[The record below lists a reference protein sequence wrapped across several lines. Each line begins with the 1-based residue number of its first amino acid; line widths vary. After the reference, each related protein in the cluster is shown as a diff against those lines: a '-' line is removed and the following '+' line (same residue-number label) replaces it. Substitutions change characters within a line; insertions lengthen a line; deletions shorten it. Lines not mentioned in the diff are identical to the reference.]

1 MKLLV
6 LFFVLSVRL
15 CYAIDGYAQ
24 STYFTLELN
33 NKTVKEVFK
42 AIEKNS
48 EYVVF
53 YYDGVVDVNRKVTI
67 QAENKTVDQIL
78 DELFAGTSNIYEIK
92 DRQIVISKKI
102 LPQEQ
107 HPQIKRITGKEV
119 DEKGLVMPGEAIQDE
134 GTLLG
139 VIGDVDG
146 SFAIAALRSKRL
158 TCSFIGMQTPTFAI
172 VTRHDLLI
180 QIQLQ
185 VSR

>member
-53 YYDGVVDVNRKVTI
+53 YLKSATI
-67 QAENKTVDQIL
+67 IQYT
-78 DELFAGTSNIYEIK
+78 IK
-92 DRQIVISKKI
+92 GRF
-102 LPQEQ
+102 
-107 HPQIKRITGKEV
+107 
-119 DEKGLVMPGEAIQDE
+119 M
-134 GTLLG
+134 
-139 VIGDVDG
+139 
-146 SFAIAALRSKRL
+146 
-158 TCSFIGMQTPTFAI
+158 
-172 VTRHDLLI
+172 
-180 QIQLQ
+180 
-185 VSR
+185 SR

>member
-107 HPQIKRITGKEV
+107 QPQIKRITGKVV
-119 DEKGLVMPGEAIQDE
+119 DEKGLVMPGATIQIE
-134 GTLLG
+134 GTPRG
-139 VIGDVDG
+139 VITDVDG
-146 SFAIAALRSKRL
+146 SFAIDTLQ
-158 TCSFIGMQTPTFAI
+158 SFDHLFYWNGNTNVGDRKQEGISCKNATE
-172 VTRHDLLI
+172 
-180 QIQLQ
+180 
-185 VSR
+185 S

>member
-1 MKLLV
+1 MKKRRTFGSVRGRFFKLFCVMKLLV

-78 DELFAGTSNIYEIK
+78 DELFAGTPNIYEIK
-92 DRQIVISKKI
+92 DRQIVIS
-102 LPQEQ
+102 
-107 HPQIKRITGKEV
+107 
-119 DEKGLVMPGEAIQDE
+119 
-134 GTLLG
+134 
-139 VIGDVDG
+139 
-146 SFAIAALRSKRL
+146 
-158 TCSFIGMQTPTFAI
+158 
-172 VTRHDLLI
+172 
-180 QIQLQ
+180 
-185 VSR
+185 

>member
-107 HPQIKRITGKEV
+107 QPQIKRITGKVV
-119 DEKGLVMPGEAIQDE
+119 DEKGLVMPGATIRRYSP
-134 GTLLG
+134 GSHYRCGWFFCHRCLTLQSFDHLFYWNG
-139 VIGDVDG
+139 NTNVGD
-146 SFAIAALRSKRL
+146 RK
-158 TCSFIGMQTPTFAI
+158 QE
-172 VTRHDLLI
+172 
-180 QIQLQ
+180 
-185 VSR
+185 

>member
-67 QAENKTVDQIL
+67 QAENKPSIRFWMNFL
-78 DELFAGTSNIYEIK
+78 PEPP
-92 DRQIVISKKI
+92 ISMKSK
-102 LPQEQ
+102 
-107 HPQIKRITGKEV
+107 TGK
-119 DEKGLVMPGEAIQDE
+119 
-134 GTLLG
+134 
-139 VIGDVDG
+139 
-146 SFAIAALRSKRL
+146 S
-158 TCSFIGMQTPTFAI
+158 
-172 VTRHDLLI
+172 
-180 QIQLQ
+180 
-185 VSR
+185 

>member
-53 YYDGVVDVNRKVTI
+53 
-67 QAENKTVDQIL
+67 
-78 DELFAGTSNIYEIK
+78 
-92 DRQIVISKKI
+92 
-102 LPQEQ
+102 
-107 HPQIKRITGKEV
+107 
-119 DEKGLVMPGEAIQDE
+119 
-134 GTLLG
+134 
-139 VIGDVDG
+139 
-146 SFAIAALRSKRL
+146 
-158 TCSFIGMQTPTFAI
+158 
-172 VTRHDLLI
+172 
-180 QIQLQ
+180 
-185 VSR
+185 

>member
-1 MKLLV
+1 MCYEAIGTI
-6 LFFVLSVRL
+6 FVLSVRL

-78 DELFAGTSNIYEIK
+78 DDFLPEPP
-92 DRQIVISKKI
+92 ISMKSK
-102 LPQEQ
+102 
-107 HPQIKRITGKEV
+107 TGK
-119 DEKGLVMPGEAIQDE
+119 
-134 GTLLG
+134 
-139 VIGDVDG
+139 
-146 SFAIAALRSKRL
+146 S
-158 TCSFIGMQTPTFAI
+158 
-172 VTRHDLLI
+172 
-180 QIQLQ
+180 
-185 VSR
+185 

>member
-67 QAENKTVDQIL
+67 QAENKTVDQ
-78 DELFAGTSNIYEIK
+78 GTVSLRRPDMVQSTQ
-92 DRQIVISKKI
+92 DRS
-102 LPQEQ
+102 
-107 HPQIKRITGKEV
+107 V
-119 DEKGLVMPGEAIQDE
+119 DI
-134 GTLLG
+134 
-139 VIGDVDG
+139 
-146 SFAIAALRSKRL
+146 
-158 TCSFIGMQTPTFAI
+158 
-172 VTRHDLLI
+172 
-180 QIQLQ
+180 
-185 VSR
+185 

>member
-92 DRQIVISKKI
+92 DRQIVISK
-102 LPQEQ
+102 
-107 HPQIKRITGKEV
+107 
-119 DEKGLVMPGEAIQDE
+119 
-134 GTLLG
+134 
-139 VIGDVDG
+139 
-146 SFAIAALRSKRL
+146 
-158 TCSFIGMQTPTFAI
+158 
-172 VTRHDLLI
+172 
-180 QIQLQ
+180 
-185 VSR
+185 